1 MPELLALRPSNRR
14 RVLVPLNESNVYE
27 RVERGLSSAHT
38 RGIDH
43 WGIEPNSRQ
52 TLRMS
57 SCDLGTKSSLGL
69 NCYFTAVYIST
80 KPTLGVVLLASPVLL
95 VILHMYTRALS
106 ISTLPQSIVLLAL
119 RQRYISKQESSQ
131 RVPGMATRI
140 CTIPYLYSRQSR
152 RHKALR
158 NVPRVRA

>member
-38 RGIDH
+38 RGIDR
-43 WGIEPNSRQ
+43 WGIKPNSRQ
-52 TLRMS
+52 TLRMN

-80 KPTLGVVLLASPVLL
+80 ETDTSGCSVSATDAASYHTYIYSYLEYQNTAP
-95 VILHMYTRALS
+95 
-106 ISTLPQSIVLLAL
+106 PIVLLAL
-119 RQRYISKQESSQ
+119 CQRYETRQETTQ

-140 CTIPYLYSRQSR
+140 RTIPYPYSRQSD
-152 RHKALR
+152 RHKASR
-158 NVPRVRA
+158 NVPRVCA

>member
-1 MPELLALRPSNRR
+1 MYTPPTISLSAVPELLALRPSNRR

-27 RVERGLSSAHT
+27 QVERGLSSARA

-57 SCDLGTKSSLGL
+57 SCDLGNKSSLGL

-80 KPTLGVVLLASPVLL
+80 E
-95 VILHMYTRALS
+95 
-106 ISTLPQSIVLLAL
+106 STLEAAQL
-119 RQRYISKQESSQ
+119 
-131 RVPGMATRI
+131 VPPM
-140 CTIPYLYSRQSR
+140 L
-152 RHKALR
+152 
-158 NVPRVRA
+158 

>member
-27 RVERGLSSAHT
+27 RVERGLSSAWAW
-38 RGIDH
+38 GIDR
-43 WGIEPNSRQ
+43 WGIELNSRQ

-80 KPTLGVVLLASPVLL
+80 KTDTRSCSASATGSASYPTYV
-95 VILHMYTRALS
+95 
-106 ISTLPQSIVLLAL
+106 
-119 RQRYISKQESSQ
+119 
-131 RVPGMATRI
+131 
-140 CTIPYLYSRQSR
+140 YSYSEY
-152 RHKALR
+152 
-158 NVPRVRA
+158 